1 MVVLREEEDEKEIEK
16 NIKNEPMLPSTLEEE
31 FKVIDFIVRIRD
43 YLAKR
48 FLFIEKHLGDGVFS
62 QSQESHPGE

>member
-1 MVVLREEEDEKEIEK
+1 MVVLREEEDKKEIEK
-16 NIKNEPMLPSTLEEE
+16 NIKNEPVLPFTLEEK

-48 FLFIEKHLGDGVFS
+48 LLFIEKHLCDGVFA
-62 QSQESHPGE
+62 